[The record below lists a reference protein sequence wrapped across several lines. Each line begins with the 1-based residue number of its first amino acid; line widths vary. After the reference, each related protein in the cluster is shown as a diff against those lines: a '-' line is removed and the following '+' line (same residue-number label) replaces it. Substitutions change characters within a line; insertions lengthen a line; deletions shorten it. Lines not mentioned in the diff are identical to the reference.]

1 MTGQRETD
9 ILELIRGCEMRFQRE
24 FALWRE
30 TAWGVLYYA
39 PYNPQSHDSNHA
51 VILNTGADV
60 ESALD
65 EITAFYRGL
74 GISPRVYS
82 SLREGEWERL
92 VPALRR
98 RGFQFMPDD
107 AELICMLYDE
117 HTYDPPAA
125 TGLEIRRVREV
136 DDNLLRLIHSEER
149 REWTEGVIRRQVQ
162 NDDVHVLVGY
172 AGGEAVTIALLCETD
187 VLARVDEVQTAP
199 THRCRGYNLAVMRHL
214 VRLHRELSAKP
225 LYLFSDNPAAVRNYQ
240 RCGFRILGEKWQG
253 RSAFL
258 PDESGDKTKSGAA

>member
-1 MTGQRETD
+1 MTEQSETD
-9 ILELIRGCEMRFQRE
+9 ILQLIRGCEVRFPRE

-30 TAWGVLYYA
+30 TGWGILYYA

-51 VILNTGADV
+51 IILDPDADV
-60 ESALD
+60 EAALD
-65 EITAFYRGL
+65 EITAFYREL

-82 SLREGEWERL
+82 SLRAGEWERL
-92 VPALRR
+92 VPSLRR

-107 AELICMLYDE
+107 AELLCMLHDG
-117 HTYDPPAA
+117 HTSDPPAA
-125 TGLEIRRVREV
+125 PGLEIRRVREV
-136 DDNLLRLIHSEER
+136 SDTLLRLIHSEER
-149 REWTEGVIRRQVQ
+149 KEWTEGIIRRQVQ
-162 NDDVHVLVGY
+162 NEDVHVLVGC
-172 AGGEAVTIALLCETD
+172 AGDEAVTMALLCETD

-199 THRCRGYNLAVMRHL
+199 AHRRKGYNLAVIRHL
-214 VRLHRELSAKP
+214 VRLHGELSAKP
-225 LYLFSDNPAAVRNYQ
+225 LYLFSDNPAAARNYQ